1 MPVQSAS
8 GRRRSKAYARLF
20 VQALLQALQIQALLQ
35 TWLAPLQKLPL
46 ALEIWLP
53 QLLQIWLALL
63 RGLPQTTMHGLR

>member
-1 MPVQSAS
+1 MPGQSAS

-46 ALEIWLP
+46 ALEIWL
-53 QLLQIWLALL
+53 LQIWLALL
-63 RGLPQTTMHGLR
+63 RGLPQTTMHGLL